1 MPAPMGVE
9 GIGLFL
15 KGPED
20 FVRNADTTLSQIAAK
35 YGNAAVRYFHLEIAE
50 DPYVGLVMT
59 GVDEPGDRLWL
70 MKQRYDEIMNNVK
83 KTGSAIGD
91 IMTDMGNP
99 LGKVSKKVAPSDM
112 DMSAL
117 NFFKD

>member
-1 MPAPMGVE
+1 
-9 GIGLFL
+9 
-15 KGPED
+15 
-20 FVRNADTTLSQIAAK
+20 
-35 YGNAAVRYFHLEIAE
+35 
-50 DPYVGLVMT
+50 
-59 GVDEPGDRLWL
+59 
-70 MKQRYDEIMNNVK
+70 MKKYDEIMNNVK